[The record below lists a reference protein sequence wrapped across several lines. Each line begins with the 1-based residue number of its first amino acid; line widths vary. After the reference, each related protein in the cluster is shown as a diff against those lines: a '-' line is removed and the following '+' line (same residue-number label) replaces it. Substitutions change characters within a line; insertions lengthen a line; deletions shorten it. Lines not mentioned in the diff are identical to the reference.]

1 MEGLPTGVGRSVAAV
16 LIGLVALPV
25 GAQMIVT
32 GGTEAALALNVD
44 EALIGLTAVAF
55 GTSLPELATVVMA
68 SMRRQADMA
77 IGNVLGSNIFNVF
90 AVGGATGLAASATG
104 DNLPVPAGFFAL
116 DLWVM
121 VGASVAIA
129 AIILARQP
137 ISRLFGLLLF
147 IAYIG
152 YMVVLARSAL
162 GS

>member
-1 MEGLPTGVGRSVAAV
+1 
-16 LIGLVALPV
+16 
-25 GAQMIVT
+25 
-32 GGTEAALALNVD
+32 
-44 EALIGLTAVAF
+44 
-55 GTSLPELATVVMA
+55 
-68 SMRRQADMA
+68 MR
-77 IGNVLGSNIFNVF
+77 GSNIYNVV
-90 AVGGATGLAASATG
+90 AGGGAPGLAASAVG
-104 DNLPVPAGFFAL
+104 DDLPVPEGFFAL

-147 IAYIG
+147 TAYIG